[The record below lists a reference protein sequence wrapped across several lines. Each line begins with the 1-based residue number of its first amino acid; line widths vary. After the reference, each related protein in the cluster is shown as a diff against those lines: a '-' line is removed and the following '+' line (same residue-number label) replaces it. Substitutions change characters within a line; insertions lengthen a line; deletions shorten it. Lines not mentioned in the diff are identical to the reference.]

1 MSKVSNEFFGDLPEI
16 TDFQSLSKDQINLYE
31 MCLAV
36 KSASFSES
44 LSSIEPGKMAHSRWL
59 TTTKR
64 LLPFHVS
71 TSQQSQSLATL
82 AEYIIKVYAPIWF
95 EIKLK
100 PQSNYG
106 ATHLWKAIYYS
117 RFVPSVERE
126 REVVDKCIQKND
138 YYGHLENV

>member
-1 MSKVSNEFFGDLPEI
+1 MSKVSNEFFADLPEI
-16 TDFQSLSKDQINLYE
+16 TDFHSLSKDQINLYE

-44 LSSIEPGKMAHSRWL
+44 LSSIEPGKIAHSRWL

-64 LLPFHVS
+64 LLLFHVW
-71 TSQQSQSLATL
+71 TSQQSQSLATCTL

-100 PQSNYG
+100 PKSNYG

-117 RFVPSVERE
+117 RFVPSVE
-126 REVVDKCIQKND
+126 
-138 YYGHLENV
+138 